1 MNRRVYIT
9 GIGIISSIGNNVIQ
23 VLHSLR
29 NSESGIGDISILDT
43 VYKNILPIAEVKL
56 NNEQLLQLS
65 ETLYPIK
72 HSRTSLLGLIAARE
86 AMQNAG
92 ISKNDKFRTGLI
104 SATSVG
110 GMDKSEKF
118 YRDFYTNHKKGRLS
132 MIMNHE
138 CADSTE
144 KIAAELGIKH
154 FVSTISTACSSS
166 ANSLMFGARLIK
178 NNILDRV
185 IAGGTDAVTKF
196 TLNGFNSLM
205 ILDKDGCKPFDEHR
219 NGLTLGEGAGFL
231 VLESEE
237 AVQKTGK
244 KVLAELTGYGNAC
257 DAYHQTASSPEGN
270 GAFLAMKKA
279 IGLSGLLPDAI
290 DYINVHGTGTQNN
303 DLSEGTAMERI
314 FGSNVPPFS
323 STKAFTG
330 HTLGAAGGI
339 EAVISVL
346 SINHQL
352 IFPNLNFSRQ
362 MKELQF
368 KPVTRLMTHVNIRNV
383 LSNSFGFGGNN
394 TALVISKA

>member
-1 MNRRVYIT
+1 MTNRVFIT
-9 GIGIISSIGNNVIQ
+9 GIGIISSIGGNVIQ

-29 NSESGIGDISILDT
+29 NSISGIGEITLLDT
-43 VYKNILPIAEVKL
+43 VYKNVLPIAEVKYT
-56 NNEQLLQLS
+56 NDQLIKLS
-65 ETLYPIK
+65 GTKQPAK

-86 AMQNAG
+86 AMMNAG
-92 ISKNDKFRTGLI
+92 LTEKDNFRTGLI

-110 GMDKSEKF
+110 GMDKSEQF
-118 YRDFYTNHKKGRLS
+118 YREFYKDHSKGHLA
-132 MIMNHE
+132 MIVNHE

-144 KIAAELGIKH
+144 KIAAELGINR

-185 IAGGTDAVTKF
+185 IAGGTDAVTRF

-231 VLESEE
+231 ILESEE
-237 AVQKTGK
+237 IVQRTGK
-244 KVLAELTGYGNAC
+244 KILAELTGYGNAC

-270 GAFLAMKKA
+270 GAYLAMKKA
-279 IGLSGLLPDAI
+279 IEVSGINTDQI

-303 DLSEGTAMERI
+303 DLSEGKAIERI
-314 FGSNVPPFS
+314 FGTKVPPFS
-323 STKAFTG
+323 STKVFTG

-346 SINHQL
+346 SINHEL
-352 IFPNLNFSRQ
+352 IFPNLNFNQQ
-362 MKELQF
+362 MKELPF
-368 KPVTRLMTHVNIRNV
+368 KPVTQLMTHVKLRNV

-394 TALVISKA
+394 SALIISKA

>member
-1 MNRRVYIT
+1 MTNRVFIT
-9 GIGIISSIGNNVIQ
+9 GIGIISAVGNNVVQ

-29 NSESGIGDISILDT
+29 NSISGIGDITLLDT

-56 NNEQLLQLS
+56 TNDQLIKMSGTPHPL
-65 ETLYPIK
+65 K
-72 HSRTSLLGLIAARE
+72 HSRTSLLALIAARE
-86 AMQNAG
+86 AIQNAG
-92 ISKNDKFRTGLI
+92 LNMKDNFRTGLI

-110 GMDKSEKF
+110 GMDKSEQF
-118 YRDFYTNHKKGRLS
+118 YRDFYKDHSKGRLA
-132 MIMNHE
+132 MIVNHE

-144 KIAAELGIKH
+144 KIAAELGINR

-185 IAGGTDAVTKF
+185 IAGGTDAVTRF
-196 TLNGFNSLM
+196 TLNGLNSLM

-231 VLESEE
+231 VIESEE
-237 AVQKTGK
+237 VVQRTGK

-257 DAYHQTASSPEGN
+257 DAFHQTASSPEGN
-270 GAFLAMKKA
+270 GAYLAMKKA
-279 IGLSGLLPDAI
+279 LEVSGFNPDQI

-303 DLSEGTAMERI
+303 DLSEGKAIERI
-314 FGSNVPPFS
+314 FGTKIPPFS

-339 EAVISVL
+339 EAVLSVL
-346 SINHQL
+346 SINHEL
-352 IFPNLNFSRQ
+352 IFPNLNFSQQ
-362 MKELQF
+362 MKELPF
-368 KPVTRLMTHVNIRNV
+368 KPVTHLMTHVKLRNV

-394 TALVISKA
+394 TALIISKA